1 MTVYLYSGCP
11 GSGKS
16 LHLADVLLRT
26 LDAGRPVIANF
37 GVNRDML
44 SSGSLFFQLDN
55 CDMSPSK
62 LEGFASWYW
71 SQPGA
76 PVFCE
81 DWITLVIDE
90 AQIILNCRGWDAA
103 NRSAWIRFFTLH
115 RKLGY
120 KILIS
125 SQFLEMIDKQIRDSC
140 IEFEVKH
147 FKMNNYGFAGA
158 FLDRLVFHGR
168 PWIRYGVYWY
178 KKDKHAIETANLFGC
193 QRLYDFYDTR
203 KVFDSADAGSDL
215 DTVWFLPQL
224 PQAS

>member
-26 LDAGRPVIANF
+26 LESGRPVIANF
-37 GVNRDML
+37 DVNRDML
-44 SSGSLFFQLDN
+44 DSSALFLQLDN
-55 CDMSPSK
+55 CDMSPDK
-62 LEGFASWYW
+62 LEGFAAWYW
-71 SQPGA
+71 SRDDA
-76 PVFCE
+76 PEFQE
-81 DWITLVIDE
+81 DWISLVIDE

-103 NRSAWIRFFTLH
+103 NRAAWIRFFTLH

-147 FKMNNYGFAGA
+147 FKMNNFGIAGA
-158 FLDRLVFHGR
+158 LIDRFFLHGR
-168 PWIRYGVYWY
+168 PWVRYGIYWY
-178 KKDKHAIETANLFGC
+178 KKDKRAIETSNLLGS

-203 KVFDSADAGSDL
+203 KVFDSSDVDSSL
-215 DTVWFLPQL
+215 DTSWFLPQL
-224 PQAS
+224 C